1 MSLWKRFKRAVRA
14 LLGKA
19 VSTIEDPRLILEQN
33 IRELNDQVPKM
44 NQHIAS
50 VKATVTLL
58 ERELT
63 KYKKEYETLIA
74 RVKAALAQNREDLAE
89 QYALRVEKLKES
101 IAQTQVELEAAQKAY
116 DKALEVKKLF
126 MREKERKIQEARA
139 ALQQYERA
147 QWQAKIAETFEQFEV
162 GGIDQTHDEMV
173 RRLQEKAAQYEA
185 RLELALDSVDTSKLK
200 VEEEME
206 RLQAKDSLS
215 RLKAELGLETPPTA
229 PTKTPE
235 KAPPPDT
242 STPEAPQSP
251 KQPLL

>member
-1 MSLWKRFKRAVRA
+1 MSLWQRFKRAIRA

-19 VSTIEDPRLILEQN
+19 VETIEDPRLILEQN

-58 ERELT
+58 ERELA
-63 KYKKEYETLIA
+63 KYKKEYEELIA

-89 QYALRVEKLKES
+89 QYALRIEKLKQS

-116 DKALEVKKLF
+116 EKALEVKKLF

-147 QWQAKIAETFEQFEV
+147 QWQAKIAEAFEQFEV

-185 RLELALDSVDTSKLK
+185 RLEIALDSVDTSRLK
-200 VEEEME
+200 IEEEME
-206 RLQAKDSLS
+206 RIQAKDSLS
-215 RLKAELGLETPPTA
+215 RLKAELGLEIPPKSTA
-229 PTKTPE
+229 SDG
-235 KAPPPDT
+235 APPP
-242 STPEAPQSP
+242 SSSEKEPPSKE
-251 KQPLL
+251 PLL

>member
-19 VSTIEDPRLILEQN
+19 VEAIEDPKLILEQN
-33 IRELNDQVPKM
+33 IRELNEQVPKM
-44 NQHIAS
+44 NEHIAS

-58 ERELT
+58 ERELD
-63 KYKKEYETLIA
+63 KYKKEYNDLVN
-74 RVKAALAQNREDLAE
+74 RVKAALNQNREDLAE
-89 QYALRVEKLKES
+89 QYALRVEKLKQS
-101 IAQTQVELEAAQKAY
+101 IAQTQVELEAARKAY

-147 QWQAKIAETFEQFEV
+147 KWQAKIADAFQQFEV

-173 RRLQEKAAQYEA
+173 RRLQEKSAQYEA
-185 RLELALDSVDTSKLK
+185 RLELALDSIDTSKLK
-200 VEEEME
+200 IDEEME
-206 RLQAKDSLS
+206 RIQARDSLA
-215 RLKAELGLETPPTA
+215 RLKAELGIGEPASSPSSPSPQESETP
-229 PTKTPE
+229 E
-235 KAPPPDT
+235 R
-242 STPEAPQSP
+242 SEREG

>member
-1 MSLWKRFKRAVRA
+1 MSLWRRFKRALRA

-19 VSTIEDPRLILEQN
+19 VETIEDPRLILEQN

-58 ERELT
+58 ERELA
-63 KYKKEYETLIA
+63 KYKKEYEELIA

-89 QYALRVEKLKES
+89 QYALRVEKLKQS

-116 DKALEVKKLF
+116 EKALEVKKLF

-147 QWQAKIAETFEQFEV
+147 QWQAKIAEAFEQFEV

-185 RLELALDSVDTSKLK
+185 RLEIALESIDTSRLK
-200 VEEEME
+200 IEEEME
-206 RLQAKDSLS
+206 RIQAKDSLS
-215 RLKAELGLETPPTA
+215 RLKAELGLEIPPKSTA
-229 PTKTPE
+229 SDA
-235 KAPPPDT
+235 APPP
-242 STPEAPQSP
+242 SSSEKEPPSKE
-251 KQPLL
+251 PLL

>member
-1 MSLWKRFKRAVRA
+1 MSLWRRFKRAIRA

-19 VSTIEDPRLILEQN
+19 VETIEDPRLILEQN

-58 ERELT
+58 ERELN
-63 KYKKEYETLIA
+63 KYKKEYEELIA

-89 QYALRVEKLKES
+89 QYALRIEKLKQS

-116 DKALEVKKLF
+116 EKALEVKKLF

-147 QWQAKIAETFEQFEV
+147 QWQAKIAEAFEQFEV

-185 RLELALDSVDTSKLK
+185 RLEIALESIDTSRLK
-200 VEEEME
+200 IEEEME

-215 RLKAELGLETPPTA
+215 RLKAELGLEIP
-229 PTKTPE
+229 
-235 KAPPPDT
+235 
-242 STPEAPQSP
+242 PQSTASETASP
-251 KQPLL
+251 PSSSEKEPPSKEPLL

>member
-1 MSLWKRFKRAVRA
+1 MSLWRRFKRAIRA

-19 VSTIEDPRLILEQN
+19 VETIEDPRLILEQN

-58 ERELT
+58 ERELA
-63 KYKKEYETLIA
+63 KYKKEYEELIA

-89 QYALRVEKLKES
+89 QYALRIEKLKQS

-116 DKALEVKKLF
+116 EKALEVKKLF

-147 QWQAKIAETFEQFEV
+147 QWQAKIAEAFEQFEV

-185 RLELALDSVDTSKLK
+185 RLEIALESVDTSRLK
-200 VEEEME
+200 IEEEME
-206 RLQAKDSLS
+206 RIQAKDSLN
-215 RLKAELGLETPPTA
+215 RLKAELGLEIPPTSTA
-229 PTKTPE
+229 SDA
-235 KAPPPDT
+235 APPP
-242 STPEAPQSP
+242 SSSEKEPPSKE
-251 KQPLL
+251 PLL

>member
-1 MSLWKRFKRAVRA
+1 MSLWRRFKRAIRA

-19 VSTIEDPRLILEQN
+19 VETIEDPRLILEQN

-58 ERELT
+58 ERELA
-63 KYKKEYETLIA
+63 KYKKEYKELIA

-89 QYALRVEKLKES
+89 QYALRIEKLKQS

-116 DKALEVKKLF
+116 EKALEVKKLF

-147 QWQAKIAETFEQFEV
+147 QWQAKIAEAFEQFEV

-185 RLELALDSVDTSKLK
+185 RLEIALESVDTSRLK
-200 VEEEME
+200 IEEEME
-206 RLQAKDSLS
+206 RIQAKDSLN
-215 RLKAELGLETPPTA
+215 RLKAELGLEIPPTSTA
-229 PTKTPE
+229 SDA
-235 KAPPPDT
+235 APPP
-242 STPEAPQSP
+242 SSSEKEPPSKE
-251 KQPLL
+251 PLL

>member
-1 MSLWKRFKRAVRA
+1 MSLWRRFKRALRA

-19 VSTIEDPRLILEQN
+19 VETIEDPRLILEQN

-58 ERELT
+58 ERELA
-63 KYKKEYETLIA
+63 KYKKEYEELIA

-89 QYALRVEKLKES
+89 QYALRIEKLKQS

-116 DKALEVKKLF
+116 EKALEVKKLF

-147 QWQAKIAETFEQFEV
+147 QWQAKIAEAFEQFEV

-185 RLELALDSVDTSKLK
+185 RLEIALESIDTSRLK
-200 VEEEME
+200 IEEEME
-206 RLQAKDSLS
+206 RIQAKDSLS
-215 RLKAELGLETPPTA
+215 RLKAELGLEIPPKSTASDTA
-229 PTKTPE
+229 PSPSSSE
-235 KAPPPDT
+235 KEPPPK
-242 STPEAPQSP
+242 E
-251 KQPLL
+251 PLL